1 MLETFTADTFTPR
14 VGETFR
20 FVVDEEWEMR
30 ARLTSVTPWGDETA
44 RARGRQPFTLLFH
57 APRESQVPQSIYRVE
72 NENMEPFELFLV
84 PVGADGEGMRY
95 EAVFT

>member
-20 FVVDEEWEMR
+20 FVVDEKWEMR
-30 ARLTSVTPWGDETA
+30 ARLTSVSPWGDETA
-44 RARGRQPFTLLFH
+44 KVRERQPFTLLFH
-57 APRESQVPQSIYRVE
+57 AAREAHIPQAIYRVE

-84 PVGADGEGMRY
+84 PVGPDGEGMAY

>member
-1 MLETFTADTFTPR
+1 MLDAFTADTFTPR

-20 FVVDEEWEMR
+20 FVVDEKWEML
-30 ARLTSVTPWGDETA
+30 ARLTSVSPWGDETA
-44 RARGRQPFTLLFH
+44 KARARQPFTLLFH
-57 APRESQVPQSIYRVE
+57 APREAHIPQDTYRVE

-84 PVGADGEGMRY
+84 PVGTDDEGMRY